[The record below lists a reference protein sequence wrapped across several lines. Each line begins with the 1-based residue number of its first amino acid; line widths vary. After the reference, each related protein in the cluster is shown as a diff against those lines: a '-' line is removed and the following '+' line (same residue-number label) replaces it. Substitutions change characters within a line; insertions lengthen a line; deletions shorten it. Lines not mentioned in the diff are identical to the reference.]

1 MSFDGVRSLPNL
13 LHQANIKTGNWAI
26 HHQNHS
32 YHFSIPHQILQE
44 VNINLCKVDTKNMH
58 LQSGSTIEI
67 LMCKTWIFYFWK
79 GFYRNQFLWF
89 LTDLTNMN

>member
-1 MSFDGVRSLPNL
+1 MYGLHQDAHHFMSFDGVRSLPNL
-13 LHQANIKTGNWAI
+13 LHQANIKTGNCVI

-58 LQSGSTIEI
+58 LESGSTIEI
-67 LMCKTWIFYFWK
+67 LMCKT
-79 GFYRNQFLWF
+79 
-89 LTDLTNMN
+89 